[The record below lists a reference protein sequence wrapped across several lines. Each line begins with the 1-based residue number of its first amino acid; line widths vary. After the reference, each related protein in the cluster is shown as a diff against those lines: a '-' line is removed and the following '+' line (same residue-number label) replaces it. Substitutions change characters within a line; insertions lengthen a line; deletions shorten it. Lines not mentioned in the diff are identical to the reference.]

1 MTLKKR
7 FLALAKKHQIA
18 VVVLLLETFGSA
30 LTTLLAIAGVA
41 LDFSRRPEIVQTRIP
56 SYLFLIAIFIA
67 TTLLI
72 YFITRQ
78 LIFCKRW
85 ARSAAVFV
93 QAIQIAIAWNSFSG
107 DLQGKLVGV
116 WLIATAAIALYVLFS
131 NDVINA
137 TTEKIDRE

>member
-30 LTTLLAIAGVA
+30 ATTLLAIVGVA
-41 LDFSRRPEIVQTRIP
+41 LDYSRRPEIVKTHIP
-56 SYLFLIAIFIA
+56 DYLFLILIFIA
-67 TTLLI
+67 TTLVNF
-72 YFITRQ
+72 FITRQ
-78 LIFCKRW
+78 LVMCKRW

-107 DLQGKLVGV
+107 DLQGKVVGV
-116 WLIATAAIALYVLFS
+116 WLIASAAVGLYTLLS

-137 TTEKIDRE
+137 TIEKIDRD